1 MPKTSVVL
9 FAADAST
16 APRSVSMK
24 RSAKKTD
31 AVDILHR
38 RYIQNNPKRE
48 MSLQEERV
56 NAEVARMIYN
66 ARMEAGLSQKQMAE
80 MVGTTQSVISRMED
94 ADYSGHSLTL
104 LTRIAK
110 ALNRRITVKMTVEGR
125 A

>member
-1 MPKTSVVL
+1 
-9 FAADAST
+9 
-16 APRSVSMK
+16 MK
-24 RSAKKTD
+24 RSAKKTN
-31 AVDILHR
+31 AVDILRR

-66 ARMEAGLSQKQMAE
+66 ARMEAGLSQKQIAA

-110 ALNRRITVKMTVEGR
+110 ALNRRITVKMTVERR